1 MQKQQKQQTQTTQT
15 TQPKKDNTIAKGAAI
30 GAIAGTGLALLSPI
44 GLVGG
49 LAVGAASG
57 AGIGAIVKKDKNNS

>member
-1 MQKQQKQQTQTTQT
+1 MQSK
-15 TQPKKDNTIAKGAAI
+15 TQPKKDHTIAKGAAI
-30 GAIAGTGLALLSPI
+30 GAIAGTGLALLTPV

-57 AGIGAIVKKDKNNS
+57 AGIGAVVKNDKKTNNLK